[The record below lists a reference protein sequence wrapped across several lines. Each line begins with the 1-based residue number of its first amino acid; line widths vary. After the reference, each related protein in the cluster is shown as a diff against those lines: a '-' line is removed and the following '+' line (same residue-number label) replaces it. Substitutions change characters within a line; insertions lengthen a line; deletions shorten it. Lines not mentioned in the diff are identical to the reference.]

1 MWRSGTYPEAPGHA
15 SPHVTR
21 RATAGEQGLALV
33 VVLLAL
39 ALLLA
44 IGSALVLTATI
55 DTRVWMRHRDAAAAL
70 HAAEAALT
78 RAIVDLAAE
87 ADWTALVAG
96 EGVSVTDGPPGG
108 VRLLPRGGGEV
119 DLTERT
125 HVVRCG
131 RPSGCAE
138 RPGQWR
144 LFAWGPLEALVP
156 DSAGPMPLYVIV
168 WISGDPS
175 ERDHEDPGN
184 ADSADPGERDR
195 PPNADV
201 VHVLAHAYGPAGVH
215 RAVETRLRR
224 SQDAVRIER
233 WVDRRP

>member
-1 MWRSGTYPEAPGHA
+1 MWRSGTCPEAPR
-15 SPHVTR
+15 HVPPRDTR
-21 RATAGEQGLALV
+21 RGTTRGFLAGERGLALV

-55 DTRVWMRHRDAAAAL
+55 ETRVWMRHRDAATAL

-87 ADWTALVAG
+87 ADWTVLVAG
-96 EGVSVTDGPPGG
+96 EGVSAVIDGPPGG
-108 VRLLPRGGGEV
+108 VRRLPHGGGQV

-144 LFAWGPLEALVP
+144 LFAWGPLEAFVP
-156 DSAGPMPLYVIV
+156 DSAGLLPLYVIV

-175 ERDHEDPGN
+175 ETDHEDP
-184 ADSADPGERDR
+184 DR
-195 PPNADV
+195 PPDIHVVDV
-201 VHVLAHAYGPAGVH
+201 IAHAYGPAGVH
-215 RAVETRLRR
+215 RGIEIRLRR
-224 SQDAVRIER
+224 SQGAVRVER
-233 WVDRRP
+233 WVDRR